1 MMPLNI
7 TCNLTCCFSNQV
19 FLPSDPEYTWLA
31 AKMWF
36 NLADCSHHQSI
47 THLGMYCEQTFTTIK
62 LHCVCWSKI
71 LPTSK
76 LIKIIVWT
84 KNLFTSMAVT
94 SMEWCYN
101 VCVPRRECAS
111 IKKQLQSDDFEL
123 TSLWEKMGQLSIF
136 LWHELAQ

>member
-1 MMPLNI
+1 MEHDQWTHVASVSNCSKHVMMRLNV
-7 TCNLTCCFSNQV
+7 TCNLSCCFSNQV

-47 THLGMYCEQTFTTIK
+47 THLGMHFEQTFPTIK

-76 LIKIIVWT
+76 LIKSLSGPKICLLVWQLYYGMMLQCLCPT
-84 KNLFTSMAVT
+84 KRMCFHKKAVT
-94 SMEWCYN
+94 
-101 VCVPRRECAS
+101 
-111 IKKQLQSDDFEL
+111 I
-123 TSLWEKMGQLSIF
+123 G
-136 LWHELAQ
+136 